1 MGRPRSSNQHL
12 PPRIRVKG
20 GRFYYDT
27 QAKPR
32 RYIPLGA
39 DYAQALVKWAELEGR
54 GFTAST
60 APTLGMAAERYRRE
74 VMPTKAPRTQA
85 DNEVELVNLLAVFR
99 DAPLA
104 SIKPAHVRGYLD
116 VRGKVAKTRA
126 NREKALLSHIFNKAR
141 EWGYTDSPNPCAGV
155 KGFTETGRDRYV
167 EGAEYLA
174 VYAEACVPLRNAMDL
189 AYLAG
194 QRPADTMKATAADV
208 RDGALHVTQ
217 GKTGKRLRIALS
229 GDFGRLVE
237 SLMPR
242 QTRGRVVSLHLIRDE
257 DEQHITYGAMSQRF
271 RKARQTAQEAARAVG
286 NLSLASALDSFQFR
300 DLRAKS
306 ASDAAD
312 LAHAQKL
319 LGHATRG
326 MTEHY
331 VRDRQGDLVQPVTAR
346 VKPGRR

>member
-1 MGRPRSSNQHL
+1 M
-12 PPRIRVKG
+12 PPRIRAKG

-32 RYIPLGA
+32 KWIPLGA

-60 APTLGMAAERYRRE
+60 APTVRMAAERYRRE
-74 VMPTKAPRTQA
+74 VIPTKAPRTQA
-85 DNEVELVNLLAVFR
+85 DNEVELRHLLAVFG

-104 SIKPAHVRGYLD
+104 GIKPTHIRGYLD
-116 VRGKVAKTRA
+116 ARGAKAKTRA

-155 KGFTETGRDRYV
+155 RGFSEPGRDRYI
-167 EGAEYLA
+167 EGDEYRS
-174 VYAEACVPLRNAMDL
+174 VYVEACVPLRNAMDL

-217 GKTGKRLRIALS
+217 GKTGKRLRIALV

-242 QTRGRVVSLHLIRDE
+242 PSRGRVVSLHLVRDE
-257 DEQHITYGAMSQRF
+257 DEQYITYGAMSQRF
-271 RKARQTAQEAARAVG
+271 RKARQTAQEAARDAG
-286 NLSLASALDSFQFR
+286 NAALASALASFQFR
-300 DLRAKS
+300 DLRAKA
-306 ASDAAD
+306 ASDAGD
-312 LAHAQKL
+312 LAHAQRL
-319 LGHATRG
+319 LGHASRD

-331 VRDRQGDLVQPVTAR
+331 TRDRLGDMVQPLPAR
-346 VKPGRR
+346 VSPGRK